1 MEKYHKQVPDTY
13 YEPSENG
20 GTITSFTYN
29 SVRSDNGE
37 PCTKRALVYLPK
49 GYDQNADA
57 YNVLYLMHG
66 GGGNEE
72 EFLYGQDNQR
82 ALINIIDHMIDSKE
96 LDPLVIVAPTFYYER
111 VVSAGHDIS
120 ECGRLT
126 AKWST
131 EFRNDL
137 IPAAE
142 SLYNIRTDREGR
154 IFGGFSMGSC
164 TTWRIFT
171 ECLDLVKNFIPL
183 SGDSWIICE
192 KGGAVYPKE
201 TVARIAARIKE
212 NNFDSLSYN
221 IFAAT
226 GNQDIA
232 FPALDAQ
239 INTMFDDNWN
249 TPSENRNLR
258 YFTWPEGVHDYK
270 DIYKYMYNL
279 LPDIF
284 NY

>member
-1 MEKYHKQVPDTY
+1 MKDYHKQVPDTY
-13 YEPSENG
+13 YEPMING

-37 PCTKRALVYLPK
+37 PCSKRALVYLPQ
-49 GYDQNADA
+49 GYTANSPA

-72 EFLYGQDNQR
+72 EFLYGQDNQH
-82 ALINIIDHMIDSKE
+82 ALINIIDHMIADNI
-96 LDPLVIVAPTFYYER
+96 LNPLVIVAPTFYYER

-126 AKWST
+126 AKWAS

-137 IPAAE
+137 LPKAE
-142 SLYNIRTDREGR
+142 SLYNISKNREGR

-164 TTWRIFT
+164 TTWRILT
-171 ECLDLVKNFIPL
+171 ECLDLVKNFMPL
-183 SGDSWIICE
+183 SGDSWILCE
-192 KGGAVYPKE
+192 KGGSAYPQE
-201 TVARIAARIKE
+201 TVKALSDRLKE
-212 NNFDSLSYN
+212 NKFDSLSYN

-239 INTMFDDNWN
+239 INAMFNADWN
-249 TPSENRNLR
+249 SPSEDRNLR

-270 DIYKYMYNL
+270 YIYKYMYNL

-284 NY
+284 NH